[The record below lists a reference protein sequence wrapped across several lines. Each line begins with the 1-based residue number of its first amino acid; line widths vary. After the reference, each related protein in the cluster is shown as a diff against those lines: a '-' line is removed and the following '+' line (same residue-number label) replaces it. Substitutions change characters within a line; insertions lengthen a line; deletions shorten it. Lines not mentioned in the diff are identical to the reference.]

1 MIVYMK
7 VDLREFNSLTLTFD
21 SRKYAE
27 LFFIEIFV
35 S

>member
-1 MIVYMK
+1 MK
-7 VDLREFNSLTLTFD
+7 VDFGERNFLTLTFD
-21 SRKYAE
+21 CKKYVE